1 MAGARALAIAL
12 VISGC
17 GSNSPTTT
25 TSTPSPSP
33 SSVSTVGLPSEQAAS
48 PSSTEP
54 VATASPSIGLACGDS
69 RGSYPE
75 PQYAFAHISIP
86 LGSDACQNIGPF
98 THPQIKYLTNDG
110 SRIAFNSVDYENDGD
125 LWYGDLMT
133 KSIGIVYQAKESTS
147 LRVAIVDPQLA
158 GGQLVWLEATHAG
171 SDVEKPV
178 KEWSVKAMDLATG
191 AVKIV
196 TEGLTPR
203 YGGHSEVTEIRFDGS
218 RIAMLESLARD
229 WQIEIR
235 DLSGKVQAMIQTSQ
249 DPFDVALVA
258 DGLLYTAGAYDVTM
272 GTVSHTHLWHWT
284 PSGGSRQIGA
294 AAYQINAAAD
304 QAAWVVDPIADAET
318 GGNFQAPRLYTG
330 AAPYTGAQPISPADS
345 DTGTKGI
352 DGMACGSGGVA
363 WWEQEAWGQAWHDV
377 LTIWQPGW
385 SSPVQVDTEGSES
398 YEVSVRGD
406 WLVWSEEFGRDDPLQ
421 ERIRGV
427 PLSVLTSEHSG

>member
-33 SSVSTVGLPSEQAAS
+33 SSVSTVGSPSEQAAS

-125 LWYGDLMT
+125 LWYGDLTT

-318 GGNFQAPRLYTG
+318 GGWPSR
-330 AAPYTGAQPISPADS
+330 
-345 DTGTKGI
+345 K
-352 DGMACGSGGVA
+352 SG
-363 WWEQEAWGQAWHDV
+363 
-377 LTIWQPGW
+377 
-385 SSPVQVDTEGSES
+385 
-398 YEVSVRGD
+398 
-406 WLVWSEEFGRDDPLQ
+406 
-421 ERIRGV
+421 
-427 PLSVLTSEHSG
+427 